1 MLEIEQG
8 STRRN
13 DAFSSTNSCSQ
24 LPQLRIP
31 LRRPSLIIK
40 ASGVPLQIIIVGFR
54 NLLKSSL
61 ISAQVFVVSSSVKL
75 VLLTGMPITFEN
87 PCFSR
92 NSPILSGTQPQVSE
106 QAGKTIA
113 VAIWLSFSRLDE
125 FSALFTM
132 ASFLSMVLLKKTQ
145 I

>member
-1 MLEIEQG
+1 MAIGIIKKGRLARGYLEARFKMLEIEQG
-8 STRRN
+8 STRRK

-24 LPQLRIP
+24 LPQSRIP

-40 ASGVPLQIIIVGFR
+40 ASGVPLQIIIVGFG

-61 ISAQVFVVSSSVKL
+61 ISTQVFVVSSSVKL
-75 VLLTGMPITFEN
+75 VFLTGIPIIFEK

-113 VAIWLSFSRLDE
+113 VAI
-125 FSALFTM
+125 
-132 ASFLSMVLLKKTQ
+132 
-145 I
+145 